1 MTDPRDEDVERL
13 IRPEVRALA
22 PYHVPD
28 PGRLVKLDAMESP
41 YPWPGALEHEWLE
54 ALRGAEVN
62 RYPDPGAAR
71 LKAKLREVMGVPD
84 EADVL
89 LGNGSDELIQILL
102 TAVAGPGR
110 TVLAPEPTFVMYR
123 QVARTLGMRFVGVP
137 LREPDFALDPD
148 ALLAAVQAHDPAVMF
163 LAYPNNPTGNLFDAV
178 AIERVLEA
186 ARGLVVVDE
195 AYTPFAQV
203 SYLSEVP
210 RHPRLLV
217 IRTVS
222 KLGLAGLRLGWLA
235 GAPAWVRELEKV
247 RLPYNIN
254 VLTQLSAELA
264 LEHMAVLE
272 EQTAR
277 VRADREV
284 LRVALEALPGL
295 TVWPSRA
302 NFLLFRVPAGRAG
315 VVLEGLR
322 TRGVLVKKLDGS
334 HPMLA
339 DCLRVSV
346 GAPAENAA
354 FLSALEETLA
364 TLA

>member
-1 MTDPRDEDVERL
+1 MSDVREEDMQRL

-28 PGRLVKLDAMESP
+28 PGSLIKLDAMESP
-41 YPWPGALEHEWLE
+41 YPWPGALESEWLE
-54 ALRGAEVN
+54 ALRGVEVN

-71 LKAKLREVMGVPD
+71 LKAKLRQVMGVPD
-84 EADVL
+84 GADVL

-102 TAVAGPGR
+102 TAVAGPSR

-137 LREPDFALDPD
+137 LREPDFALDLD
-148 ALLAAVQAHDPAVMF
+148 AFLAAVQAHDPAVVF
-163 LAYPNNPTGNLFDAV
+163 LAYPNNPTGNLFETA

-203 SYLSEVP
+203 SYLAEVP

-272 EQTAR
+272 DQTAR

-315 VVLEGLR
+315 AVLEGLR

-354 FLSALEETLA
+354 FLLGLEHTLA
-364 TLA
+364 TLG